1 MEAKILITCLMY
13 IFRLYFV
20 LVNHKSISTM
30 SVLKP
35 VGKSVT
41 YQRADIPNV
50 LQYANQKRNN
60 GSFNDVTIEAGDR
73 TIAAN
78 RMILS
83 CCSRFFE
90 AMFDLEMKEKYQN
103 PVQIHGVDGAA
114 VKSVVDFMYSREV
127 KITSENVM
135 ELIAASDYLQVTEV
149 KRFCFEFLESILSL
163 NNWFTILNAAKLYK
177 SEHLLDQ
184 VYEYVG
190 KNFND
195 AVQTDE
201 FNLLV
206 KHDLVGLIS
215 NSNRNHIKEVLI
227 FEGLVTWCRHDEA
240 ARKDEFLA
248 MYEELVDLAKI
259 SSNELKGIVL
269 KEKLIS
275 ENHYHR
281 LKVVENILAQE
292 RKLCG
297 NTKVVSLGGHKTP
310 HKSIEVLNLTNK
322 SQQTFP
328 DMPMGLDSHCS
339 LKSGNFVYLIGG
351 CTPAKDGKII
361 VSQNVWCLNTTDEE
375 LIWKEVAPM
384 NQKRY
389 VMGGAVFRDS
399 LVVAAGCNKNH
410 KVLSSVE
417 YYQAAFDEWKFASP
431 LRNARSGCA
440 MVASNEHLYVLG
452 GWVDD
457 KCSSSVERISKL
469 SEDWEEIQSMQ
480 MPRRWL
486 ASVICNG
493 IIYAIGG
500 QTDCKEK
507 ITTSTVETYNFGEN
521 KWVYVS
527 SMITERSAHAACVMN
542 GKIYVVGGLD
552 ASNKTVKSIECYD
565 PETDSWSVV
574 GNIDVSLYH
583 HSLIVL

>member
-1 MEAKILITCLMY
+1 MEVKISITCLMY
-13 IFRLYFV
+13 VFRLYFV

-35 VGKSVT
+35 VGKCVT
-41 YQRADIPNV
+41 YQRADSPNV

-60 GSFNDVTIEAGDR
+60 GSFNDVIFEAGAQ

-103 PVQIHGVDGAA
+103 HVQIHGVDGAA
-114 VKSVVDFMYSREV
+114 VKSVIDFMYSREV

-135 ELIAASDYLQVTEV
+135 ELIAASDYLQVAEV
-149 KRFCFEFLESILSL
+149 KQFCCEFLESILSL
-163 NNWFTILNAAKLYK
+163 NNWFTILSAAKLYE

-184 VYEYVG
+184 VHEYVG

-227 FEGLVTWCRHDEA
+227 FEGLITWCRHDEV
-240 ARKDEFLA
+240 ARKDDFLA
-248 MYEELVDLAKI
+248 MYEELVDLDKI
-259 SSNELKGIVL
+259 SSNELEEIVL

-292 RKLCG
+292 RKLYCK
-297 NTKVVSLGGHKTP
+297 TKVVSLGGQKTQ
-310 HKSIEVLNLTNK
+310 HRSIEVLNLTNK

-328 DMPMGLDSHCS
+328 DMPMSLTSHCS
-339 LKSGNFVYLIGG
+339 LKSGNFVCLIGG
-351 CTPAKDGKII
+351 GTPAKDGKKII
-361 VSQNVWCLNTTDEE
+361 SQNVWCLKITDQDLE
-375 LIWKEVAPM
+375 WKEVAPM

-399 LVVAAGCNKNH
+399 LVVAGGCNENPKELN
-410 KVLSSVE
+410 SVE
-417 YYQAAFDEWKFASP
+417 YYQAAFDEWKLASP
-431 LRNARSGCA
+431 L
-440 MVASNEHLYVLG
+440 
-452 GWVDD
+452 
-457 KCSSSVERISKL
+457 
-469 SEDWEEIQSMQ
+469 
-480 MPRRWL
+480 
-486 ASVICNG
+486 
-493 IIYAIGG
+493 
-500 QTDCKEK
+500 
-507 ITTSTVETYNFGEN
+507 
-521 KWVYVS
+521 
-527 SMITERSAHAACVMN
+527 
-542 GKIYVVGGLD
+542 
-552 ASNKTVKSIECYD
+552 
-565 PETDSWSVV
+565 
-574 GNIDVSLYH
+574 
-583 HSLIVL
+583 

>member
-1 MEAKILITCLMY
+1 
-13 IFRLYFV
+13 
-20 LVNHKSISTM
+20 M

-35 VGKSVT
+35 AGKCVT
-41 YQRADIPNV
+41 YQRADSPNV
-50 LQYANQKRNN
+50 LQYANDKRNN
-60 GSFNDVTIEAGDR
+60 GSFNDVTIEAGAQ

-83 CCSRFFE
+83 CCSCFFE

-103 PVQIHGVDGAA
+103 TVQIHEVDGAA
-114 VKSVVDFMYSREV
+114 VKSVVDFMYSGEV

-135 ELIAASDYLQVTEV
+135 ELIAASDYLQVAEV

-163 NNWFTILNAAKLYK
+163 NNWFTILSAAKLYECEQLK
-177 SEHLLDQ
+177 NE
-184 VYEYVG
+184 VYEHVG
-190 KNFND
+190 KNFNN
-195 AVQTDE
+195 AVQTDK

-206 KHDLVGLIS
+206 KNDLIGLIS
-215 NSNRNHIKEVLI
+215 NTNRSHIKEILI
-227 FEGLVTWCRHDEA
+227 FKSLVTWCRHDEA
-240 ARKDEFLA
+240 ARKDDFLA
-248 MYEELVDLAKI
+248 MYEELINLAKI
-259 SSNELKGIVL
+259 SKNELEEIVL
-269 KEKLIS
+269 KENLIS
-275 ENHYHR
+275 ENHYHCV
-281 LKVVENILAQE
+281 KVVENILAQE
-292 RKLCG
+292 RKSYSE
-297 NTKVVSLGGHKTP
+297 TKVVSLGGETALLKP
-310 HKSIEVLNLTNK
+310 IEVLNLTNK

-328 DMPMGLDSHCS
+328 DIPMSLASHCS
-339 LKSGNFVYLIGG
+339 LKLGNFVYLIGG
-351 CTPAKDGKII
+351 YTPAEDGKII
-361 VSQNVWCLNTTDEE
+361 VSQNVWCLKITDED

-384 NQKRY
+384 NQKRF

-399 LVVAAGCNKNH
+399 LVVAGGDNENH
-410 KVLSSVE
+410 KDLSSVA

-440 MVASNEHLYVLG
+440 MVASDEHLYVLG
-452 GWVDD
+452 GRVDN

-469 SEDWEEIQSMQ
+469 SEDWGEIQSMQ
-480 MPRRWL
+480 IPRRWF

-500 QTDCKEK
+500 QTDCKEN
-507 ITTSTVETYNFGEN
+507 ITTSTVETYDFAEN
-521 KWVYVS
+521 KWVYIS

-565 PETDSWSVV
+565 PKTDSWSVV
-574 GNIDVSLYH
+574 GNIDVGLFN

>member
-1 MEAKILITCLMY
+1 
-13 IFRLYFV
+13 
-20 LVNHKSISTM
+20 M

-35 VGKSVT
+35 VGKCAT
-41 YQRADIPNV
+41 YQRVDSPNV
-50 LQYANQKRNN
+50 LQYANQKRND
-60 GSFNDVTIEAGDR
+60 GSFNDVTIEAGAQ

-103 PVQIHGVDGAA
+103 TVQIHKLDGAA
-114 VKSVVDFMYSREV
+114 VKSVVDFMYSGEV

-135 ELIAASDYLQVTEV
+135 ELIAASDYLQIDEV

-163 NNWFTILNAAKLYK
+163 NNWFTILNAAKLYECEQLK
-177 SEHLLDQ
+177 NE
-184 VYEYVG
+184 VYEHVG

-195 AVQTDE
+195 AVQTDK

-206 KHDLVGLIS
+206 KNDLVGLIS
-215 NSNRNHIKEVLI
+215 NTNRNQVKEVLI
-227 FEGLVTWCRHDEA
+227 FKSLVTWCRHDEA
-240 ARKDEFLA
+240 ARKDDFLV
-248 MYEELVDLAKI
+248 MHEELIDLARI
-259 SSNELKGIVL
+259 SKNELEEIVL

-275 ENHYHR
+275 ENHYHC

-292 RKLCG
+292 RKSYSE
-297 NTKVVSLGGHKTP
+297 TKVVSLGGYATLL
-310 HKSIEVLNLTNK
+310 KSIEVLNLPNK

-328 DMPMGLDSHCS
+328 DMPMGLIAHCS

-351 CTPAKDGKII
+351 GTPAEDGKKII
-361 VSQNVWCLNTTDEE
+361 SQNVWCLNTTDEE

-389 VMGGAVFRDS
+389 IMGGAVFRDS
-399 LVVAAGCNKNH
+399 LVVAGGCNINNG
-410 KVLSSVE
+410 VLNSVE

-431 LRNARSGCA
+431 LQNARSGCA
-440 MVASNEHLYVLG
+440 MVASNEHLYALG
-452 GWVDD
+452 GLVKN

-469 SEDWEEIQSMQ
+469 SEDWGEIQSMQ
-480 MPRRWL
+480 MPRRWF
-486 ASVICNG
+486 AAVICNG

-500 QTDCKEK
+500 ETDCKEN
-507 ITTSTVETYNFGEN
+507 ITTSTVETYDFGEN

-527 SMITERSAHAACVMN
+527 SMITERNSHAACVMN

-552 ASNKTVKSIECYD
+552 ASKNLVKSIECYD
-565 PETDSWSVV
+565 PKTDSWSVV
-574 GNIDVSLYH
+574 GNIDVGLYH